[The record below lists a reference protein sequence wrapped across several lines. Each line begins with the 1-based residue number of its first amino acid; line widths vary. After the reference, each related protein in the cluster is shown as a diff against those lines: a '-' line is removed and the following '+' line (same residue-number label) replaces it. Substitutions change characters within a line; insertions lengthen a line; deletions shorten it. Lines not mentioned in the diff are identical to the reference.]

1 MLPANGEKAPINSI
15 DRALANDHS
24 SRPTLSSAAIG
35 RWKIPKLW
43 RAPTPMVRMTA
54 PQITAI
60 QKLRC
65 GGALP
70 AREVKRDVGE
80 EPGKGF
86 HEDRDIGGVLHCK
99 FQESGIATPPM
110 ARRRDRSPRR
120 RAVSCAGPTRVCAR
134 TRPRTALVPQPR
146 P

>member
-35 RWKIPKLW
+35 RWKIPTLW

-86 HEDRDIGGVLHCK
+86 HEDRDIGGRPAL
-99 FQESGIATPPM
+99 QISGVGNCYTADGEAPRSLAATS
-110 ARRRDRSPRR
+110 RSI
-120 RAVSCAGPTRVCAR
+120 V
-134 TRPRTALVPQPR
+134 
-146 P
+146 

>member
-35 RWKIPKLW
+35 RWKMPKLW

-65 GGALP
+65 SGVLP
-70 AREVKRDVGE
+70 ACGVRRDVGE
-80 EPGKGF
+80 EAGSGF
-86 HEDRDIGGVLHCK
+86 HEERDIGGRPAL
-99 FQESGIATPPM
+99 QISGVGNCYAVDGEAPRSLAATSHSIV
-110 ARRRDRSPRR
+110 RRSD
-120 RAVSCAGPTRVCAR
+120 
-134 TRPRTALVPQPR
+134 
-146 P
+146 